1 MSIALPHPHAASFA
15 QGRHVAQGS
24 RRGWRTYLVLAACLA
39 PVCVPAGPG
48 QTALLDFLS
57 LPALAVFALLLLVPG
72 RRIQT
77 PLVVP
82 TALIVVGSLL
92 ATVSAP
98 SVKLAVMALAQ
109 DLYLFVWFLALVN
122 VMRSERDLRTVRIA
136 WMWAAVAVAIWA
148 VVQILMHS
156 GGSLSSLIGSRG
168 LRPSSTLYNPNM
180 LADYLVISLFFT
192 LSLIGDLPRK
202 VLLPVLGAL
211 VLGLLTTKSNGG
223 MIALASGT
231 AVGCVVLALAS
242 RVPLRPLL
250 AALAL
255 VVGTA
260 GFGAWL
266 HAEWRVG
273 DAQLEALRRHT
284 FVGRMEH
291 SSESRLRIWDQLERS
306 YAKSPLGIGPGNS
319 GALMLSIAERERPDS
334 YKSKEAHSDY
344 LAYAIERGP
353 LGLLGLLLMTLAAFG
368 HVAGFWKHSPQTGTR
383 ARRAAL
389 WTAAMAAALTASAV
403 HSTVIEKLHFRHFW
417 LLLAIVCASSLVAA
431 RRAARRESRLSATT
445 PGVMG
450 SALVP
455 APAMA
460 GRSLRTGTG
469 GPSGGMWS

>member
-15 QGRHVAQGS
+15 QGGS
-24 RRGWRTYLVLAACLA
+24 EAWWPRRGWRTYLVLAACLA

-48 QTALLDFLS
+48 QTALLDFFNV
-57 LPALAVFALLLLVPG
+57 PALAAFALLLLVPG
-72 RRIQT
+72 RRLQT

-82 TALIVVGSLL
+82 TALIVIGSLF

-98 SVKLAVMALAQ
+98 SVKLAALALAQ

-122 VMRSERDLRTVRIA
+122 IMRSERDLRIVRIA
-136 WMWAAVAVAIWA
+136 WMWTAVAVALWA
-148 VVQILMHS
+148 VAQILIHS
-156 GGSLSSLIGSRG
+156 GGSLASLIGSRG
-168 LRPSSTLYNPNM
+168 LRPSSTLYNPNV
-180 LADYLVISLFFT
+180 LADYLVISMFLT
-192 LSLIGDLPRK
+192 LSLLGDLPGR
-202 VLLPVLGAL
+202 VLAPVFGVL

-231 AVGCVVLALAS
+231 AVGCVVLAFAS

-250 AALAL
+250 SALAL
-255 VVGTA
+255 VAGVA

-266 HAEWRVG
+266 HTEWRVG

-319 GALMLSIAERERPDS
+319 GALQLSIAERERPDS

-353 LGLLGLLLMTLAAFG
+353 LGLIGLLLMTLAAFA
-368 HVAGFWKHSPQTGTR
+368 HIWGFWKHSPQAGAR

-389 WTAAMAAALTASAV
+389 WTAAMAAALAASAV

-417 LLLAIVCASSLVAA
+417 LLLALVCASSLVAA
-431 RRAARRESRLSATT
+431 RRDARRQARITAAAQ
-445 PGVMG
+445 PVVGA
-450 SALVP
+450 ALVP
-455 APAMA
+455 APALA
-460 GRSLRTGTG
+460 RGSRGAGTG
-469 GPSGGMWS
+469 GPSGGRWS